1 MAAISATAADFP
13 FDGKVVEIPSNVTI
27 AEALKMLVKH
37 GVLSAPVYDEK
48 AK

>member
-1 MAAISATAADFP
+1 MSVTATAADFP
-13 FDGKVVEIPSNVTI
+13 FDGKVVEIPSTSTI
-27 AEALKMLVKH
+27 EEALKVLVKN